1 MKTFAI
7 RPTLVPVLVACAG
20 ALTASNGLLA
30 QGTAADYRLADSLP
44 VRVNGKVIDVAD
56 APNWIGQTSRFW
68 YRKSVKG
75 GFSYVLVDAARKEK
89 KPAFD
94 HDKLA
99 RALNAAGK
107 TNYSGVTLPIRTLTL
122 SNGDATID
130 VVLDSARY
138 RCTMA
143 DEKCVAQTANAGG
156 GGRGFGGGGGGRL
169 TIGGGLY
176 GDRPR
181 GLEGVRV
188 SPDGQTEAYI
198 RDFNVWLKPKGA
210 KEGSP
215 LSTDGQP
222 GMAYQLETVS
232 WSPDSKKLAAYRIV
246 PGFPREV
253 NYVISSPADQLQ
265 PKMMSRFYNKPG
277 DALDQAFP
285 ELFDVATRRATV
297 ISKELF
303 PNSYTVTVPVWRRD
317 SRAFFFEYN
326 QRGHQVF
333 RVIEVDASSGSAR
346 AVINEETPT
355 FFEYSAKKYRTET
368 GDGREIIWA
377 SERDGWN
384 HLYLYDGTTGK
395 VKNQI
400 TKGAWV
406 MRGVDRVDTIA
417 RQIWFRA
424 SGMNAKQ
431 DPYFI
436 HYYRINFDGTGLVTY
451 TEADGNH
458 TVSYSPNGEYYVD
471 SWSRVDLPPVSQL
484 RKTADRSVVMDLEKA
499 DVSALLATGVKAP
512 EPFVAKGRDGT
523 TDIYGIIV
531 RPSNFDAKKKYPV
544 IEYIYAGPHDS
555 FVPKTY
561 GVQMGMQAQA
571 ELGFIVVQID
581 GMGTSN
587 RSKAFH
593 DVAWQN
599 IADAGFPDRI
609 LWHKAVAARYASYD
623 ISRVGIYGGSAGGQN
638 SLGALL
644 FHPEFYKAAV
654 SFAGCHDN
662 RMDKIW
668 WNEQWMGWPIGPQY
682 AKSSNV
688 DNAYRLQGK
697 LLLVYGELDTN
708 VDPSS
713 TLQVVNALIKAGK
726 YFDLLVMPNEDHP
739 AGRRGDSAPYG
750 DRKQWDFFVRNLIGR
765 EPLHRNVNPL
775 AAPVRSTGSLPA
787 APSTFGPGWGD
798 ILARWG
804 N

>member
-1 MKTFAI
+1 MQPQLIRQAI
-7 RPTLVPVLVACAG
+7 RAAAVPFVGVGVLTT
-20 ALTASNGLLA
+20 ALNA
-30 QGTAADYRLADSLP
+30 QGIAANYRLADSLP
-44 VRVNGKVIDVAD
+44 VRVNGTITDVAD
-56 APNWIGQTSRFW
+56 APNWIGNTTRFW

-75 GFSYVLVDAARKEK
+75 GFSYMLVDAATKEK
-89 KPAFD
+89 RVAFD
-94 HDKLA
+94 HDRMT
-99 RALNAAGK
+99 RAINTASNAK
-107 TNYSGVTLPIRTLTL
+107 YTSVTLPIRTLSF

-130 VVLDSARY
+130 VALDSARY
-138 RCTMA
+138 RCTLA
-143 DEKCVAQTANAGG
+143 DEKCVAQQAAGG

-169 TIGGGLY
+169 LIGGGLY

-181 GLEGVRV
+181 VLEGVRT
-188 SPDGQTEAYI
+188 SPDGQTDAYI
-198 RDFNVWLKPKGA
+198 RDFNVWTKAKGA
-210 KEGSP
+210 KDGAP

-222 GMAYQLETVS
+222 GMAYQLETVA
-232 WSPDSKKLAAYRIV
+232 WSPDSKKLAAYRV
-246 PGFPREV
+246 TPGYPREV

-265 PKMMSRFYNKPG
+265 PKTMSRFYNKPG

-285 ELFDVATRRATV
+285 EVFDVASKRAIA
-297 ISKELF
+297 ISKDLF
-303 PNSYTVTVPVWRRD
+303 PNAYTVSVPVWRRD
-317 SRAFFFEYN
+317 SRGFFFEYN

-333 RVIEVDASSGSAR
+333 RVIEVDASNGAAR

-355 FFEYSAKKYRTET
+355 FFEYSAKKYRTEI

-384 HLYLYDGTTGK
+384 HLYLYDGMTGK

-400 TKGAWV
+400 TRGNWV
-406 MRGVDRVDTIA
+406 MRGVDRVDTVT

-424 SGMNAKQ
+424 SGVNAGQ

-436 HYYRINFDGTGLVTY
+436 HYYRINFDGSGLVAY
-451 TEADGNH
+451 TQTDGNH
-458 TVSYSPNGEYYVD
+458 TVSFSPNGEYYVD
-471 SWSRVDLPPVSQL
+471 SWSRVDLPPVSEL
-484 RKTADRSVVMDLEKA
+484 RRTSDRSLVMPLEKA
-499 DVSALLATGVKAP
+499 DVTALLATGVRAP
-512 EPFVAKGRDGT
+512 EPFVAKGRDGK

-609 LWHKAVAARYASYD
+609 LWHKAVAAKYPQYD
-623 ISRVGIYGGSAGGQN
+623 VSRVGIYGGSAGGQN

-688 DNAYRLQGK
+688 DNAWRLQGK

-713 TLQVVNALIKAGK
+713 TLQVANALIKANK

-750 DRKQWDFFVRNLIGR
+750 DRKQWDFFVRHLIGVD
-765 EPLHRNVNPL
+765 PPTRNNPL
-775 AAPVRSTGSLPA
+775 MYPVRSTGSLTPQI
-787 APSTFGPGWGD
+787 PSTFGPGWGD
-798 ILARWG
+798 IFARWG